1 MKTIEIKIPENT
13 QFEKAEVI
21 GGMLVTSFKE
31 VAEFIPNIGD
41 IIHCE
46 YNDEEKTVS
55 WITLV
60 KKVLNFENK
69 DTRIDAHALYM
80 ISTNTRKSTPYLEIN
95 TSQSA
100 DCCVRLATDSEKQL
114 LFSAL
119 AKQGKYWDAEALEVK
134 DFLKV
139 PESVGI
145 YKVNVPNREVLDG
158 DGLYISFGTNQLL
171 GFESDSYSV
180 QKKKRYHNKVNCY
193 LQPITYED
201 IRMGD
206 TILFSYS
213 ENSKCELHQYAKVL
227 YPNNGVGVASIANE
241 MCISTNHIKKDSQC
255 TYYKL
260 IPIQ

>member
-1 MKTIEIKIPENT
+1 MKTIQIKIPENT

-31 VAEFIPNIGD
+31 KERFKRGD
-41 IIHCE
+41 ILRCGYDRHKKCHWVCIANSINSIGIGSYFTILFIEDNHGNSYVR
-46 YNDEEKTVS
+46 YNSNQSVDLD
-55 WITLV
+55 TL
-60 KKVLNFENK
+60 
-69 DTRIDAHALYM
+69 
-80 ISTNTRKSTPYLEIN
+80 
-95 TSQSA
+95 
-100 DCCVRLATDSEKQL
+100 RLATDSEKKL

-119 AKQGKYWDAEALEVK
+119 AKEGKYWDADALEVK
-134 DFLKV
+134 EYLKV
-139 PESVGI
+139 PENIGI